1 MATRTDDKRKPRSK
15 TGISI
20 NEFSDH
26 FADIL
31 IALDQGAVQGIA
43 MAVVTADSP
52 NSGESSAMSSTLI
65 RDGVTALILRD
76 RYGRPAD
83 GVRTEGPEGL
93 NRSVH
98 EAIIIA
104 AKRGSEGGGPGSS

>member
-1 MATRTDDKRKPRSK
+1 MATRTGDKRKPRPK
-15 TGISI
+15 AGISI

-31 IALDQGAVQGIA
+31 IALDQGEVQGIA

-76 RYGRPAD
+76 VTDDLRMECEQKVQTD
-83 GVRTEGPEGL
+83 LIGPCMKQ
-93 NRSVH
+93 
-98 EAIIIA
+98 IA
-104 AKRGSEGGGPGSS
+104 AKRRGKGGGPRSS